1 MRVENQSQT
10 PERHCDQKG
19 RRAHLQR
26 FSEEIKLRGTLTESL
41 CNHNQREHVSLHMPG
56 HKGRFDVCGFPS
68 LATFASDFDVTELD
82 GLDDLSYPQGVLK
95 SLEERIARLYNV
107 KTSIISLTGGSGG
120 LLAAILAVAKN
131 GNELLVPRNAHRSVV
146 NALVLSGL
154 KPRWYEPLWNEQFG
168 FWESVEA
175 NVIEDAL
182 SAGGSIA
189 GILVVSPTY
198 VGVTSDVESLAS
210 VAHRHG
216 VPLLVDEAQGAHFLP
231 GTLMP
236 RSACASGADLVVH
249 SFHKTLGAST
259 QTGAVHV
266 VSDRF
271 VSAEDVRAGMRLVST
286 SSPNYVLMAS
296 IEQAVLRQE
305 MEEGLD
311 KLASVAQL
319 SEKLRREIS
328 SRVVV
333 YAPQNV
339 VDPLHILIGSPSLTG
354 EQLDAFLRERGI
366 FCEAVLGA
374 GCLLLLG
381 VGTEAS
387 DIDFLVSALAEL
399 PQTDDNRVMIS
410 KAKPKPLEQIISPRE
425 AYFAPS
431 ELVAAAD
438 AVGRISADCL
448 APCPPG
454 MPVCVPGAR
463 VSADNSYLA
472 GNKYL
477 RVLLESDG
485 KPVPP
490 MTDRC

>member
-19 RRAHLQR
+19 RQAHLQR
-26 FSEEIKLRGTLTESL
+26 FSEEAKLHGTLTQSL
-41 CNHNQREHVSLHMPG
+41 CNLSQRETVSLHMPG
-56 HKGRFDVCGFPS
+56 HKGRTDLPGMPS

-95 SLEERIARLYNV
+95 TLEERIARLYNV
-107 KTSIISLTGGSGG
+107 KTSIISVSGGSGG
-120 LLAAILAVAKN
+120 LLAAILAIAKR
-131 GNELLVPRNAHRSVV
+131 GKELLVPRNAHRSVV

-154 KPRWYEPLWNEQFG
+154 KPRWYEPSWNEQFG
-168 FWESVEA
+168 FWESVDA
-175 NVIEDAL
+175 NVFEEVLAE
-182 SAGGSIA
+182 SESVA

-198 VGVTSDVESLAS
+198 VGVTSDVETLAA

-216 VPLLVDEAQGAHFLP
+216 VPLIVDEAQGAHFLA
-231 GTLMP
+231 GTPMP

-259 QTGAVHV
+259 QTGVVHI

-271 VSAEDVRAGMRLVST
+271 VSADDVRAGMRLIST
-286 SSPNYVLMAS
+286 SSPNYVLLAS
-296 IEQAVLRQE
+296 IEQTILRQE
-305 MEEGLD
+305 SEEGLD
-311 KLASVAQL
+311 KLAFVAQL

-328 SRVVV
+328 DRVVV
-333 YAPQNV
+333 YSPQSV

-354 EQLDAFLRERGI
+354 EELDVFLRERGI
-366 FCEAVLGA
+366 FCEAVLGT

-381 VGTEAS
+381 VGTEIS
-387 DIDFLVSALAEL
+387 DVDILVSALAEL
-399 PQTDDNRVMIS
+399 PENDDNRVMSS

-425 AYFAPS
+425 AFFAPS
-431 ELVAAAD
+431 ELVAATD

-454 MPVCVPGAR
+454 MPVCVPGVK
-463 VSADNSYLA
+463 VSADYSNLA

-485 KPVPP
+485 KLIPP